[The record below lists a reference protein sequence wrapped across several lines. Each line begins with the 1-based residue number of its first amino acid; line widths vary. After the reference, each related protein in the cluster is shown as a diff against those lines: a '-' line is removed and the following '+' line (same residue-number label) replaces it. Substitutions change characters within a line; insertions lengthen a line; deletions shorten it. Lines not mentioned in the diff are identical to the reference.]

1 MQSALA
7 GFWSG
12 DQVLSPARAIG
23 KARTPWPAAE
33 ERVTVNGKVTF
44 VPAKCALLNH
54 RELMSR
60 FLQEP

>member
-7 GFWSG
+7 GSWSG
-12 DQVLSPARAIG
+12 DQALSPARAIG

-33 ERVTVNGKVTF
+33 ERVTVNGKVML
-44 VPAKCALLNH
+44 VLAKCALLNH

-60 FLQEP
+60 FLGEP